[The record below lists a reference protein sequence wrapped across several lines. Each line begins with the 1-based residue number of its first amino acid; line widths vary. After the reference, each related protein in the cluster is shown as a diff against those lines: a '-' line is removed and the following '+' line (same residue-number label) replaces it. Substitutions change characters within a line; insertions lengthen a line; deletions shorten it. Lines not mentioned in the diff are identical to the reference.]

1 MQPVVVEEHML
12 KEILEAARANK
23 VKGQLT
29 KLLRIED

>member
-1 MQPVVVEEHML
+1 ML